1 MAGNIKGITIEFDGN
16 TPKLDKAIKD
26 VEKSTRAID
35 QELKQVNN
43 ALKFNPTSIDLWR
56 QKQDLLKQKISD
68 TEAKLT
74 SLKQKQQSMDAKGVD
89 KNSAEYRKLKRE
101 IIETESKLKHFKGEL
116 KAVGNI
122 RLRVASE
129 QLKALGASATK
140 AGNQLRGLSRAGALV
155 AASLGAIAVKAATT
169 ADDLNTM
176 SKIYGISTR
185 DLQKYSVAAD
195 LVDVATED
203 IAKSHQKL
211 TKSMYSATNGSKNQA
226 EAFEK
231 LGINVTNADGSLR
244 DSEEV
249 WQDTITA
256 LGNMENE
263 TERDA
268 LAMTLMGKS
277 AANLNPLIEDGGETY
292 KRVAETMEKY
302 GLEFVDQETLDKA
315 NDFKDEL
322 DTIKMLGAIAFQTI
336 GSQLAGVLVPAF
348 KSVVDVAGKFANW
361 VSGLNP
367 VILAVVGGI
376 AAIVAAI
383 APALLLFGAL
393 ASAAGAVTGAL
404 AAISAPVLAVVAAIA
419 ALVGVFALAYAK
431 SEAFREVINTFV
443 AEVAAMIM
451 PVVQEL
457 IAVLQELFAE
467 LAAIAVEIADDL
479 APVLKELM
487 PVIMAVAKLLLS
499 VFVANIKLTIRI
511 IKTLATAV
519 KSVVKTF
526 SREFV
531 KIVSTAKSVASKVKS
546 IFSTIK
552 NAIAHPIQTAVA
564 LVRAA
569 WNKIKSILSAKIN
582 IPKIKLPH
590 FKITGKLSLNP
601 PQVPKLSV
609 QWYKTGGIFNS
620 PTLAGIGEAGP
631 EAVIPLDT
639 LWKKLDNIAEAS
651 AGNGVTL
658 NVYAAPGMDIN
669 ALTNAIEQRL
679 VRLQKQ
685 RMKAWG

>member
-16 TPKLDKAIKD
+16 TTKLDKAIKD

-56 QKQDLLKQKISD
+56 QKQDLLRTKIQQTESNLQK
-68 TEAKLT
+68 
-74 SLKQKQQSMDAKGVD
+74 LKDMQKQLDAKGVD
-89 KNSAEYRKLKRE
+89 KNSAEYKKLQRE
-101 IIETESKLKHFKGEL
+101 ITQTELKLKHFKGEL

-155 AASLGAIAVKAATT
+155 AASLGAIAVKAAAT
-169 ADDLNTM
+169 ADELNTM
-176 SKIYGISTR
+176 SKIYGISTQ
-185 DLQKYSVAAD
+185 DLQKYSVAAN
-195 LVDVATED
+195 LVDVSTED

-211 TKSMYSATNGSKNQA
+211 TKSMYSASNGSKNQA

-268 LAMTLMGKS
+268 LAMALMGKS

-315 NDFKDEL
+315 NEFKDEL

-376 AAIVAAI
+376 AAIVAVI

-404 AAISAPVLAVVAAIA
+404 AAISAPVLAVVAVIA
-419 ALVGVFALAYAK
+419 ALVSAFALAYAK

-457 IAVLQELFAE
+457 ITVLQELFAE

-590 FKITGKLSLNP
+590 FKISGKLSLNP

>member
-16 TPKLDKAIKD
+16 TTKLDKAIKD